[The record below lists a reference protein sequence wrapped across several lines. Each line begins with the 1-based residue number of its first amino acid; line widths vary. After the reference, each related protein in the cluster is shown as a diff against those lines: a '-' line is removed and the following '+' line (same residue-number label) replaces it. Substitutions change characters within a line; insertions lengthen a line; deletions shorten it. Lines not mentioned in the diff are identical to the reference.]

1 MPTVTLL
8 PQLPLLPITTTPA
21 QVPPGCPRVSL
32 QCPSDW
38 REPMEVP
45 SVAHQNQQKLGIP
58 DKCLCG
64 LLRTGVSWLVADGL
78 AFIGS
83 YKSSTHI
90 PIIAR
95 VFSHCFSSSFSLCI
109 FFLYTMEC
117 EEDVLI
123 FAKVV
128 DYIKVAFEKYN
139 SYIFIESAIHI
150 IISALWFGR
159 SWDPLWGPSVAH
171 RAVFPLRKEER
182 WKDLFLVE
190 VCWHPGILFRV
201 PPRRPSIHPSGN
213 GLHEQV

>member
-1 MPTVTLL
+1 M
-8 PQLPLLPITTTPA
+8 
-21 QVPPGCPRVSL
+21 
-32 QCPSDW
+32 
-38 REPMEVP
+38 
-45 SVAHQNQQKLGIP
+45 
-58 DKCLCG
+58 
-64 LLRTGVSWLVADGL
+64 ADGL

-159 SWDPLWGPSVAH
+159 SWDPL
-171 RAVFPLRKEER
+171 
-182 WKDLFLVE
+182 
-190 VCWHPGILFRV
+190 
-201 PPRRPSIHPSGN
+201 
-213 GLHEQV
+213 